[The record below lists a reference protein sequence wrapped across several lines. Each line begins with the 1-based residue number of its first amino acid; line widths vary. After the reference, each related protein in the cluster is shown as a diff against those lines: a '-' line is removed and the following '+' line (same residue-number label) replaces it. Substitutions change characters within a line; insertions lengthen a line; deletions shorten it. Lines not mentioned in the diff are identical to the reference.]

1 MPDALPRDLHYVD
14 DTQPGITRRKLRGK
28 FCYFG
33 PTGQRIVDPQ
43 EIQRINALAVPPA
56 YTDVWICSDPR
67 GHLQATGRD
76 ARGRKQYRYHPRWRE
91 VRDSDKYSRLRDFGL
106 ALPKLRKQ
114 LETLLEA
121 PGLSRDKVMATVITL
136 LDATLIRVGN
146 TQYAR
151 DNRSYG
157 LTTLRNRHVEV
168 NGSAIQFQFR
178 GKSGVEHQITVK
190 DRRLARIIKRCQDI
204 PGQNLFQYLDENGE
218 RHTITSADVNAYLQT
233 LTGADFT
240 AKDYRTWAGSALALA
255 VLRELEWQL
264 ESQAKQHV
272 VAMVKDVARQ
282 LGNTPA
288 VCRKCYI
295 HPAVLEG
302 FLLGALAQLPKPR
315 VRKGLRAEEVALAM
329 LLEKMAC
336 GEAMEDIFVVKRC
349 NKIIIHGRRAGETTH
364 QPAEAAVWY
373 RIADTRTNGFIGDGY
388 DHEYDAQR
396 SITTL
401 LTLLDSR
408 QVRLA
413 AACKE
418 IADWVDHQGGH
429 PTALRIRDRLND
441 IEKDTPLIRNTL
453 SSLKPRNA
461 ARRAAR
467 KAKTAHVVNDWRQ
480 AWTERLTAMAGMQ
493 RLPRGFHGQGFV

>member
-28 FCYFG
+28 FCYFD
-33 PTGQRIVDPQ
+33 PTGQHIVDPQ

-56 YTDVWICSDPR
+56 YTDVWICTDPR

-114 LETLLEA
+114 LEALLAA

-157 LTTLRNRHVEV
+157 LTTLRSRHVEV
-168 NGSAIQFQFR
+168 NGSAILFQFR

-190 DRRLARIIKRCQDI
+190 DRRLARIIKRCQEI

-218 RHTITSADVNAYLQT
+218 RHTITSADVNTYLQT

-240 AKDYRTWAGSALALA
+240 AKDYRTWAGSVLALA
-255 VLRELEWQL
+255 VLRELEWQP

-302 FLLGALAQLPKPR
+302 FLLGALAQLPRPR
-315 VRKGLRAEEVALAM
+315 VRKGLRAEEVGLAM
-329 LLEKMAC
+329 LLEKMA
-336 GEAMEDIFVVKRC
+336 
-349 NKIIIHGRRAGETTH
+349 
-364 QPAEAAVWY
+364 AEP
-373 RIADTRTNGFIGDGY
+373 TN
-388 DHEYDAQR
+388 
-396 SITTL
+396 
-401 LTLLDSR
+401 
-408 QVRLA
+408 
-413 AACKE
+413 
-418 IADWVDHQGGH
+418 
-429 PTALRIRDRLND
+429 
-441 IEKDTPLIRNTL
+441 
-453 SSLKPRNA
+453 
-461 ARRAAR
+461 
-467 KAKTAHVVNDWRQ
+467 
-480 AWTERLTAMAGMQ
+480 
-493 RLPRGFHGQGFV
+493 

>member
-43 EIQRINALAVPPA
+43 EIQRLNALAVPPA

-190 DRRLARIIKRCQDI
+190 DRRLARIIKRCQDS

-255 VLRELEWQL
+255 VLRELEWQP

-295 HPAVLEG
+295 HPALLERFVLGE
-302 FLLGALAQLPKPR
+302 LAQLPKAR
-315 VRKGLRAEEVALAM
+315 ARQGLKAEEAGLANF
-329 LLEKMAC
+329 L
-336 GEAMEDIFVVKRC
+336 R
-349 NKIIIHGRRAGETTH
+349 
-364 QPAEAAVWY
+364 
-373 RIADTRTNGFIGDGY
+373 
-388 DHEYDAQR
+388 
-396 SITTL
+396 
-401 LTLLDSR
+401 
-408 QVRLA
+408 RLA
-413 AACKE
+413 KE
-418 IADWVDHQGGH
+418 AQPG
-429 PTALRIRDRLND
+429 
-441 IEKDTPLIRNTL
+441 
-453 SSLKPRNA
+453 
-461 ARRAAR
+461 
-467 KAKTAHVVNDWRQ
+467 
-480 AWTERLTAMAGMQ
+480 
-493 RLPRGFHGQGFV
+493 

>member
-28 FCYFG
+28 FCYFE
-33 PTGQRIVDPQ
+33 PSGQRIVDPE

-56 YTDVWICSDPR
+56 YTDVWICTDPR

-114 LETLLEA
+114 LEALLAA
-121 PGLSRDKVMATVITL
+121 PGFSRDKVMATVITL

-146 TQYAR
+146 AQYAR

-157 LTTLRNRHVEV
+157 LTTLRDRHVEV

-178 GKSGVEHQITVK
+178 GKSGIEHQITVK
-190 DRRLARIIKRCQDI
+190 DRRLARIVKRCQEI
-204 PGQNLFQYLDENGE
+204 PGQDLFQYLDENGE
-218 RHTITSADVNAYLQT
+218 RHTITSADVNAYLQD

-240 AKDYRTWAGSALALA
+240 AKDYRTWAGSALALS
-255 VLRELEWQL
+255 VLRELEWQP

-302 FLLGALAQLPKPR
+302 FPLGALAQLPRPR

-329 LLEKMAC
+329 LLEKMAS
-336 GEAMEDIFVVKRC
+336 E
-349 NKIIIHGRRAGETTH
+349 
-364 QPAEAAVWY
+364 P
-373 RIADTRTNGFIGDGY
+373 TN
-388 DHEYDAQR
+388 
-396 SITTL
+396 
-401 LTLLDSR
+401 
-408 QVRLA
+408 
-413 AACKE
+413 
-418 IADWVDHQGGH
+418 
-429 PTALRIRDRLND
+429 
-441 IEKDTPLIRNTL
+441 
-453 SSLKPRNA
+453 
-461 ARRAAR
+461 
-467 KAKTAHVVNDWRQ
+467 
-480 AWTERLTAMAGMQ
+480 
-493 RLPRGFHGQGFV
+493 

>member
-28 FCYFG
+28 FCYFD
-33 PTGQRIVDPQ
+33 PTGQRIVDPD

-114 LETLLEA
+114 LEALLAA
-121 PGLSRDKVMATVITL
+121 PGFSRDKVMATVITL

-204 PGQNLFQYLDENGE
+204 PGQNLFQYLDENGA

-255 VLRELEWQL
+255 VLRELEWQP

-295 HPAVLEG
+295 HPAILEG
-302 FLLGALAQLPKPR
+302 FPLGALAQLPRPR

-329 LLEKMAC
+329 LLEKMAS
-336 GEAMEDIFVVKRC
+336 E
-349 NKIIIHGRRAGETTH
+349 
-364 QPAEAAVWY
+364 P
-373 RIADTRTNGFIGDGY
+373 TN
-388 DHEYDAQR
+388 
-396 SITTL
+396 
-401 LTLLDSR
+401 
-408 QVRLA
+408 
-413 AACKE
+413 
-418 IADWVDHQGGH
+418 
-429 PTALRIRDRLND
+429 
-441 IEKDTPLIRNTL
+441 
-453 SSLKPRNA
+453 
-461 ARRAAR
+461 
-467 KAKTAHVVNDWRQ
+467 
-480 AWTERLTAMAGMQ
+480 
-493 RLPRGFHGQGFV
+493 